1 MMKNSIKQ
9 EGRTVGR
16 CLAGE
21 NVFSGLSVK
30 VDLYFN
36 V

>member
-1 MMKNSIKQ
+1 MTRNSIKQ
-9 EGRTVGR
+9 ERWTVGL
-16 CLAGE
+16 CMAGE